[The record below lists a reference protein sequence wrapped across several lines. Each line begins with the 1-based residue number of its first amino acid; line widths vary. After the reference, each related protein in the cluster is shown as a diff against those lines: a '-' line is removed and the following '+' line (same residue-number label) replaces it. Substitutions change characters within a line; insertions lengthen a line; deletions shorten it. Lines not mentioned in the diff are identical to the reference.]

1 MISWTPSS
9 EGSDCD
15 LFSGADGAA
24 EDLANELEIAEDRT
38 EVFASEYE
46 DGEDIART
54 TRPVNIGSFSSSI
67 YPWTIHKSSCFC
79 LQVFP

>member
-46 DGEDIART
+46 DGGGHRQDYKTSEHWQFFLLDLPLDYT
-54 TRPVNIGSFSSSI
+54 
-67 YPWTIHKSSCFC
+67 
-79 LQVFP
+79 